1 MKQYDLTP
9 LMDND
14 IEYGKTIEAAEKNYK
29 CAWDDKVH
37 DSFLRYVKQVQDY
50 SRRVHV
56 VRCKAETLEKELD
69 GLRINEMITASD
81 RLCREADSI

>member
-9 LMDND
+9 LKDND
-14 IEYGKTIEAAEKNYK
+14 TEYGKAIDVVEANYK

-37 DSFLRYVKQVQDY
+37 DSFLRYVKHIQDY
-50 SRRVHV
+50 ARRVHV

-69 GLRINEMITASD
+69 GLRIDELKTASD